1 MLITI
6 LFVIVFIISASLCYK
21 FRNHDVSM
29 VLLLLAVC
37 CAVGLIVCGA
47 MCACTPY
54 DSDLRTQDA
63 MDKERMLLE
72 LRFTVDHIDHNKRNN
87 RVDNLEWV
95 SQAENLIRAQ
105 DDIVVSAVPTIN
117 NAGAEPAGRDTGKIL
132 EECDNTL
139 AKWLATTTD
148 TTCRSFIV
156 QEGITLDTVFTN
168 TDGFKG
174 TAMEAIDWL
183 QKHNSKVSTTEEKFF
198 FKLCNSI
205 RMDGFMYSRKWNFL
219 RGVK

>member
-29 VLLLLAVC
+29 VLLLIAVC

-72 LRFTVDHIDHNKRNN
+72 LRIDDDYWRKDARLTAELVHDVDEYNELVISMRKTYNS
-87 RVDNLEWV
+87 EWT
-95 SQAENLIRAQ
+95 SWF
-105 DDIVVSAVPTIN
+105 
-117 NAGAEPAGRDTGKIL
+117 GRSWMAD
-132 EECDNTL
+132 
-139 AKWLATTTD
+139 LATVE
-148 TTCRSFIV
+148 FP
-156 QEGITLDTVFTN
+156 EG
-168 TDGFKG
+168 GWK
-174 TAMEAIDWL
+174 
-183 QKHNSKVSTTEEKFF
+183 
-198 FKLCNSI
+198 
-205 RMDGFMYSRKWNFL
+205 
-219 RGVK
+219 